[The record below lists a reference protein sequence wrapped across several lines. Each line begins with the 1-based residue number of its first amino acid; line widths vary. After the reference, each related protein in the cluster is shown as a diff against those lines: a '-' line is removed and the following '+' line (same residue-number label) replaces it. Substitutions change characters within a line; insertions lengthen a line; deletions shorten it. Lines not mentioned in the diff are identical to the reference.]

1 MAKDLWCPTPKT
13 GAQCRSGHRVR
24 ETKPMRSADRCQS
37 VSCAGVKFASK
48 FLLWTRNYARLRAA
62 DSILFCRAVRRNNEV
77 RNARMHACCFARAT
91 DPIGSYA
98 MANRRLGPVFV
109 LGVVSVLAAS
119 MATPAVGQTRS
130 QGPRAQEQGFA
141 PASPPS
147 DETFGQ
153 ATRAQAP
160 HAQPDPMANRQPRSC
175 WIPTNEDFGVG
186 YWGPCSDKK
195 SRQVK

>member
-1 MAKDLWCPTPKT
+1 M
-13 GAQCRSGHRVR
+13 
-24 ETKPMRSADRCQS
+24 
-37 VSCAGVKFASK
+37 
-48 FLLWTRNYARLRAA
+48 
-62 DSILFCRAVRRNNEV
+62 
-77 RNARMHACCFARAT
+77 
-91 DPIGSYA
+91 
-98 MANRRLGPVFV
+98 
-109 LGVVSVLAAS
+109 
-119 MATPAVGQTRS
+119 
-130 QGPRAQEQGFA
+130 QEQGFA

-160 HAQPDPMANRQPRSC
+160 HAQPDPMANRQPGSC